1 VQPGGGVV
9 TMCAACLRV
18 RARAC
23 VLARACN
30 VADARCSMTVRLNAN
45 LGAATVDQLRE
56 KKKEMHLASARLLA
70 DEVKQE
76 VEQLA
81 ASVESLER
89 KKRDASVWE
98 VGAYQKFSEKI
109 YQQCDAIVER
119 HRNTPAVDYV
129 NDYSFR
135 SLVSE
140 ILNMKSWAK
149 EKWQL
154 WLKDESKYITL
165 VLNVSLLE
173 CHRQWLSYLR
183 KRLRD
188 VGSDSDE
195 RPSLCVELL
204 RSKGLI
210 KAAALGE
217 VNAEGEDL
225 IIAAGADGWSTED
238 VRALVMAG
246 ADVAAADDNGRTGV
260 WAAAS
265 CGNVS
270 TLKALLAAGGDA
282 STICNDSE
290 VNESMGVAGA
300 SALLV
305 SAMNGQTDCVVEL
318 IASKADVLQ
327 CSK

>member
-1 VQPGGGVV
+1 
-9 TMCAACLRV
+9 
-18 RARAC
+18 
-23 VLARACN
+23 
-30 VADARCSMTVRLNAN
+30 MTVRVNAN

-89 KKRDASVWE
+89 KKRDI
-98 VGAYQKFSEKI
+98 GANWRKGALQEFSAKI
-109 YQQCDAIVER
+109 YEQCDAIVER

-135 SLVSE
+135 ILVSE

-173 CHRQWLSYLR
+173 CHRQWLSFLR

-195 RPSLCVELL
+195 RPSLCIELL

-210 KAAALGE
+210 KAAAHGE

-225 IIAAGADGWSTED
+225 IAVAVADGWSAED
-238 VRALVMAG
+238 VSALVMAG
-246 ADVAAADDNGRTGV
+246 ADVATADENGRTGV

-270 TLKALLAAGGDA
+270 ALKALLAAGGDA
-282 STICNDSE
+282 NTCCDDSE
-290 VNESMGVAGA
+290 VNESMMVAEA

-305 SAMNGQTDCVVEL
+305 AATNGQADCVVEL

-327 CSK
+327 CNK

>member
-1 VQPGGGVV
+1 MSV
-9 TMCAACLRV
+9 RV
-18 RARAC
+18 
-23 VLARACN
+23 
-30 VADARCSMTVRLNAN
+30 NAN
-45 LGAATVDQLRE
+45 LGADTVDQLRE

-89 KKRDASVWE
+89 KKRDSSAQVKE
-98 VGAYQKFSEKI
+98 GAYQEFSAKI
-109 YQQCDAIVER
+109 YEQCDAIVER

-154 WLKDESKYITL
+154 WLKDESKYMQL
-165 VLNVSLLE
+165 VLNFSLLE

-195 RPSLCVELL
+195 RPSLCIELL

-210 KAAALGE
+210 KAAAHGE

-225 IIAAGADGWSTED
+225 IVAAGADGWSAED

-246 ADVAAADDNGRTGV
+246 ADVAAADDNGRAGV

-282 STICNDSE
+282 STICNGSQM
-290 VNESMGVAGA
+290 NESMKVDGA

-305 SAMNGQTDCVVEL
+305 AAMNGQTECVVEL
-318 IASKADVLQ
+318 IALKADVLQ
-327 CSK
+327 CDK

>member
-1 VQPGGGVV
+1 MSP
-9 TMCAACLRV
+9 CALPAC
-18 RARAC
+18 AC
-23 VLARACN
+23 VLARVCN
-30 VADARCSMTVRLNAN
+30 VVDARCSMAVRVNAN

-89 KKRDASVWE
+89 KKLDASVQYDKTT
-98 VGAYQKFSEKI
+98 YQKFSAKI
-109 YQQCDAIVER
+109 YEQCDAIVER

-154 WLKDESKYITL
+154 WLKDESKYMDL

-195 RPSLCVELL
+195 RPSLCIELL

-210 KAAALGE
+210 KAAAHGE

-225 IIAAGADGWSTED
+225 IVAAGADGWSAED
-238 VRALVMAG
+238 VRAL
-246 ADVAAADDNGRTGV
+246 GV
-260 WAAAS
+260 S
-265 CGNVS
+265 RVKKSFG
-270 TLKALLAAGGDA
+270 
-282 STICNDSE
+282 E
-290 VNESMGVAGA
+290 VE
-300 SALLV
+300 
-305 SAMNGQTDCVVEL
+305 
-318 IASKADVLQ
+318 
-327 CSK
+327 

>member
-1 VQPGGGVV
+1 
-9 TMCAACLRV
+9 MCAACLLPHC
-18 RARAC
+18 AC
-23 VLARACN
+23 VLVRVCN
-30 VADARCSMTVRLNAN
+30 VVDARCSMTVRVNAN

-89 KKRDASVWE
+89 KKRDITAQ
-98 VGAYQKFSEKI
+98 AYYDFSAKI
-109 YQQCDAIVER
+109 YEQCDAIVER

-154 WLKDESKYITL
+154 WLRDESKYMEF
-165 VLNVSLLE
+165 VLESSLLE

-195 RPSLCVELL
+195 RPSLCIELL
-204 RSKGLI
+204 RSKGLS
-210 KAAALGE
+210 KAAAHGE
-217 VNAEGEDL
+217 ENAEGEDL
-225 IIAAGADGWSTED
+225 IVAAGADGWSAED
-238 VRALVMAG
+238 VRALLMAG
-246 ADVAAADDNGRTGV
+246 ADVATADENGRTGV

-270 TLKALLAAGGDA
+270 TLKALLAVGGDA
-282 STICNDSE
+282 NTRCNDSE
-290 VNESMGVAGA
+290 INESMRVDGA
-300 SALLV
+300 SALYGA
-305 SAMNGQTDCVVEL
+305 SMYGQTDCVVEL

-327 CSK
+327 CDK

>member
-1 VQPGGGVV
+1 
-9 TMCAACLRV
+9 MCAACLLPHC
-18 RARAC
+18 AC
-23 VLARACN
+23 VLARVCD
-30 VADARCSMTVRLNAN
+30 VVDARCSMTVRVNAN

-56 KKKEMHLASARLLA
+56 QKKEMHLASARLLA

-89 KKRDASVWE
+89 KKRDFSVQSDE
-98 VGAYQKFSEKI
+98 EALEKFSAKI
-109 YQQCDAIVER
+109 YEQCDAIVER

-154 WLKDESKYITL
+154 WLRDESKYML
-165 VLNVSLLE
+165 LMLNFSLLE

-183 KRLRD
+183 KRIRD

-195 RPSLCVELL
+195 RPSLCIELL

-210 KAAALGE
+210 KAAVHE
-217 VNAEGEDL
+217 EENAEGEDL
-225 IIAAGADGWSTED
+225 IVAAGADGWSAED
-238 VRALVMAG
+238 VRALLMAG
-246 ADVAAADDNGRTGV
+246 ADVATADENGRTGV

-270 TLKALLAAGGDA
+270 TLKALLAVGGDA
-282 STICNDSE
+282 NTRCNYSKI
-290 VNESMGVAGA
+290 NESMKVHGA
-300 SALLV
+300 SALYGA
-305 SAMNGQTDCVVEL
+305 SMNGQTDCVVEL

-327 CSK
+327 CNK

>member
-1 VQPGGGVV
+1 
-9 TMCAACLRV
+9 
-18 RARAC
+18 
-23 VLARACN
+23 
-30 VADARCSMTVRLNAN
+30 MTVRVNAN

-89 KKRDASVWE
+89 KKRDSSAQLE
-98 VGAYQKFSEKI
+98 KGAYMQFSAKI
-109 YQQCDAIVER
+109 YKQCDAIVER

-154 WLKDESKYITL
+154 WLRDESKYIL
-165 VLNVSLLE
+165 FVLNFSLLE

-195 RPSLCVELL
+195 RPSLCIELL

-210 KAAALGE
+210 KAAAHGE
-217 VNAEGEDL
+217 ENAEGEDL
-225 IIAAGADGWSTED
+225 IVAAGADGWSAED
-238 VRALVMAG
+238 VRALLMAG
-246 ADVAAADDNGRTGV
+246 ADVATADENGRTGV

-265 CGNVS
+265 CGNVPA
-270 TLKALLAAGGDA
+270 LKALLAVGGDA
-282 STICNDSE
+282 NTRCNDSE
-290 VNESMGVAGA
+290 INESMRVDGA
-300 SALLV
+300 SALYGA
-305 SAMNGQTDCVVEL
+305 SMNGQTDCVVEL

-327 CSK
+327 CNK

>member
-1 VQPGGGVV
+1 
-9 TMCAACLRV
+9 MRCLP
-18 RARAC
+18 ARDC
-23 VLARACN
+23 ACN
-30 VADARCSMTVRLNAN
+30 VVDARCSMSVRVNAN
-45 LGAATVDQLRE
+45 LGADTVDQLRE

-89 KKRDASVWE
+89 KKRDSSAQFE
-98 VGAYQKFSEKI
+98 EKAYQEFSAKI
-109 YQQCDAIVER
+109 YEQCDAIVER

-154 WLKDESKYITL
+154 WLKDESKYIQL
-165 VLNVSLLE
+165 VLNFSLLE

-183 KRLRD
+183 KRIRD

-195 RPSLCVELL
+195 RPSLCTELL
-204 RSKGLI
+204 RSKGLR
-210 KAAALGE
+210 KAAAHGE

-225 IIAAGADGWSTED
+225 IVVAGADGWSAED
-238 VRALVMAG
+238 VSALVMAG
-246 ADVAAADDNGRTGV
+246 ADVATADENGRTGV

-270 TLKALLAAGGDA
+270 TLKALLAVGGDA
-282 STICNDSE
+282 NTRCNGSEINDS
-290 VNESMGVAGA
+290 MMVAGA
-300 SALLV
+300 SALYV
-305 SAMNGQTDCVVEL
+305 AAMNGQTDCVLEL

-327 CSK
+327 CTK

>member
-1 VQPGGGVV
+1 
-9 TMCAACLRV
+9 
-18 RARAC
+18 
-23 VLARACN
+23 
-30 VADARCSMTVRLNAN
+30 MTVRVNAN

-89 KKRDASVWE
+89 KKRDISVQSDE
-98 VGAYQKFSEKI
+98 EALEKFSAKI
-109 YQQCDAIVER
+109 YEQCDAIVER

-154 WLKDESKYITL
+154 WLRDESKYMFL
-165 VLNVSLLE
+165 VLNFSLLE

-195 RPSLCVELL
+195 RPSLCIELL

-210 KAAALGE
+210 KAAVHE
-217 VNAEGEDL
+217 EENAEGEDL
-225 IIAAGADGWSTED
+225 IVAAGADGWSAED
-238 VRALVMAG
+238 VRALLMAG
-246 ADVAAADDNGRTGV
+246 ADVATADENGRTGV

-270 TLKALLAAGGDA
+270 TLKALLAVGGDA
-282 STICNDSE
+282 NTRCNDSE
-290 VNESMGVAGA
+290 INESVIVDGA
-300 SALLV
+300 SALYI
-305 SAMNGQTDCVVEL
+305 ATMNGQTDCVVEL

-327 CSK
+327 CNK

>member
-1 VQPGGGVV
+1 
-9 TMCAACLRV
+9 
-18 RARAC
+18 
-23 VLARACN
+23 
-30 VADARCSMTVRLNAN
+30 MTVRVNAN

-56 KKKEMHLASARLLA
+56 QKKEMHLASARLLA

-89 KKRDASVWE
+89 KKHDLSAHE
-98 VGAYQKFSEKI
+98 EEAFQQFSAKI
-109 YQQCDAIVER
+109 YEQCDAIVER

-154 WLKDESKYITL
+154 WLKDESKYMIR
-165 VLNVSLLE
+165 VINFSLLD
-173 CHRQWLSYLR
+173 CHRQWVSYLR

-195 RPSLCVELL
+195 KPSLCIELL

-210 KAAALGE
+210 KAAAHGE
-217 VNAEGEDL
+217 ENAEGEDL
-225 IIAAGADGWSTED
+225 IVAAGADGWSAED
-238 VRALVMAG
+238 VRALLMAG
-246 ADVAAADDNGRTGV
+246 ADVATADENGRTGV

-270 TLKALLAAGGDA
+270 TLKALLAVGGDVN
-282 STICNDSE
+282 TCC
-290 VNESMGVAGA
+290 NESEINKSMRVDGA
-300 SALLV
+300 SALFV
-305 SAMNGQTDCVVEL
+305 AATNGQTDCVVEL

-327 CSK
+327 CDE

>member
-1 VQPGGGVV
+1 MSV
-9 TMCAACLRV
+9 RV
-18 RARAC
+18 
-23 VLARACN
+23 
-30 VADARCSMTVRLNAN
+30 NAN
-45 LGAATVDQLRE
+45 LGADTVDQLRE

-89 KKRDASVWE
+89 KKRDVSAREEGV
-98 VGAYQKFSEKI
+98 YQEFSAKI
-109 YQQCDAIVER
+109 YEQCDAIVER

-154 WLKDESKYITL
+154 WLKDESKYIHF
-165 VLNVSLLE
+165 VRNFSLLE

-183 KRLRD
+183 KRIRD

-195 RPSLCVELL
+195 RPSLCTELL
-204 RSKGLI
+204 RSKGLS
-210 KAAALGE
+210 KAAAHGE

-225 IIAAGADGWSTED
+225 IVVAGADGWSAED
-238 VRALVMAG
+238 VSALVMAG
-246 ADVAAADDNGRTGV
+246 ADVATADENGRTGV

-270 TLKALLAAGGDA
+270 ALKALLAAGGDA
-282 STICNDSE
+282 NTCCNDSE
-290 VNESMGVAGA
+290 MNESIQVAGA
-300 SALLV
+300 SALFVASL
-305 SAMNGQTDCVVEL
+305 NGQTDCVVEL

-327 CSK
+327 CNK

>member
-1 VQPGGGVV
+1 MAV
-9 TMCAACLRV
+9 RV
-18 RARAC
+18 
-23 VLARACN
+23 
-30 VADARCSMTVRLNAN
+30 NAN

-89 KKRDASVWE
+89 KKRDVSVQFYK
-98 VGAYQKFSEKI
+98 GLYQRFSVKI
-109 YQQCDAIVER
+109 YKQCDAIVER

-154 WLKDESKYITL
+154 WLKDESKYMEK
-165 VLNVSLLE
+165 VLEFSLLE

-195 RPSLCVELL
+195 RPSLCIELL

-210 KAAALGE
+210 KAAAHGE

-225 IIAAGADGWSTED
+225 IVAAGADGWSAED
-238 VRALVMAG
+238 VTALLMAG
-246 ADVAAADDNGRTGV
+246 ADVATADENGRTGV

-282 STICNDSE
+282 STISNDSE
-290 VNESMGVAGA
+290 VNDSMGVAGA
-300 SALLV
+300 TALLV
-305 SAMNGQTDCVVEL
+305 AAMNGQVDCVVEL

-327 CSK
+327 CNK

>member
-1 VQPGGGVV
+1 MSV
-9 TMCAACLRV
+9 RV
-18 RARAC
+18 
-23 VLARACN
+23 
-30 VADARCSMTVRLNAN
+30 NAN
-45 LGAATVDQLRE
+45 LGADTVDQLRE

-89 KKRDASVWE
+89 KKRDSSAQFRE
-98 VGAYQKFSEKI
+98 EAYQEFSAKI
-109 YQQCDAIVER
+109 YEQCDAIVER

-154 WLKDESKYITL
+154 WLKDESKYIQH
-165 VLNVSLLE
+165 VINFSLLE

-195 RPSLCVELL
+195 RPSLCIELL

-210 KAAALGE
+210 KAAAHGE

-225 IIAAGADGWSTED
+225 IVAAGADGWSAED

-246 ADVAAADDNGRTGV
+246 ADVATADENGRTGV

-282 STICNDSE
+282 NTRC
-290 VNESMGVAGA
+290 NESEMNSSMAVAGA
-300 SALLV
+300 PALLV
-305 SAMNGQTDCVVEL
+305 AAMNGQADCVVEL

-327 CSK
+327 CNK

>member
-1 VQPGGGVV
+1 
-9 TMCAACLRV
+9 
-18 RARAC
+18 
-23 VLARACN
+23 
-30 VADARCSMTVRLNAN
+30 MTVRVNAN

-89 KKRDASVWE
+89 KKRDGSVQSNK
-98 VGAYQKFSEKI
+98 GALQGFSAKI
-109 YQQCDAIVER
+109 YKQCDAIVER

-154 WLKDESKYITL
+154 WLRDESKYML
-165 VLNVSLLE
+165 LMHNFSLLE

-195 RPSLCVELL
+195 RPSLCIELL

-210 KAAALGE
+210 KAAAHGE
-217 VNAEGEDL
+217 ENAEGEDL
-225 IIAAGADGWSTED
+225 IVAAGADGWSAED
-238 VRALVMAG
+238 VRALLMAG
-246 ADVAAADDNGRTGV
+246 ADVATADENGRTGV

-282 STICNDSE
+282 NTCCNDSKI
-290 VNESMGVAGA
+290 NESMRVAGA
-300 SALLV
+300 SALYV
-305 SAMNGQTDCVVEL
+305 ASRNGQTDCVVEL

-327 CSK
+327 CKK

>member
-1 VQPGGGVV
+1 MSV
-9 TMCAACLRV
+9 RV
-18 RARAC
+18 
-23 VLARACN
+23 
-30 VADARCSMTVRLNAN
+30 NAN
-45 LGAATVDQLRE
+45 LGADTVDQLRE

-89 KKRDASVWE
+89 KKRDSSAQVKE
-98 VGAYQKFSEKI
+98 GAYQEFSAKI
-109 YQQCDAIVER
+109 YEQCDAIVER

-149 EKWQL
+149 EKWRL
-154 WLKDESKYITL
+154 WLKDESKYIQL
-165 VLNVSLLE
+165 VVNISLLE

-183 KRLRD
+183 KRIRD

-195 RPSLCVELL
+195 RPSLCTELL
-204 RSKGLI
+204 RSKGLS
-210 KAAALGE
+210 KAAAHGE

-225 IIAAGADGWSTED
+225 IVVAGADGWSAED
-238 VRALVMAG
+238 VSALVMAG
-246 ADVAAADDNGRTGV
+246 ADVATADENGRTGV

-270 TLKALLAAGGDA
+270 ALKALLAAGGDA
-282 STICNDSE
+282 NTCCNDNE
-290 VNESMGVAGA
+290 VNESIQVAGA
-300 SALLV
+300 SALFVASL
-305 SAMNGQTDCVVEL
+305 NGQTDCVVEL

-327 CSK
+327 CDK

>member
-1 VQPGGGVV
+1 MSV
-9 TMCAACLRV
+9 RV
-18 RARAC
+18 
-23 VLARACN
+23 
-30 VADARCSMTVRLNAN
+30 NAN
-45 LGAATVDQLRE
+45 LGADTVDQLRE

-81 ASVESLER
+81 ASVESFER
-89 KKRDASVWE
+89 KKCDSSAQFREGV
-98 VGAYQKFSEKI
+98 YQEFSAKI
-109 YQQCDAIVER
+109 YEQCDAIVER

-154 WLKDESKYITL
+154 WLKDESKYIDI
-165 VLNVSLLE
+165 VINFSLLE

-183 KRLRD
+183 KRIRD

-195 RPSLCVELL
+195 RLSLCTELL
-204 RSKGLI
+204 RSKGLS
-210 KAAALGE
+210 KAAAHGE

-225 IIAAGADGWSTED
+225 IVVAGADGWSAED
-238 VRALVMAG
+238 VSALVMAG
-246 ADVAAADDNGRTGV
+246 ADVATADENGRTGV

-270 TLKALLAAGGDA
+270 ALKALLAAGGDA
-282 STICNDSE
+282 NTCCNDNE
-290 VNESMGVAGA
+290 VNKSMNIAGA
-300 SALLV
+300 SALFVASL
-305 SAMNGQTDCVVEL
+305 NGQTDCVVEL

-327 CSK
+327 CNK

>member
-1 VQPGGGVV
+1 MSP
-9 TMCAACLRV
+9 CALPAC
-18 RARAC
+18 AC
-23 VLARACN
+23 VLARVCN
-30 VADARCSMTVRLNAN
+30 VVDARCSMAVRVNAN

-89 KKRDASVWE
+89 KKRDGSVQTR
-98 VGAYQKFSEKI
+98 YQKFSAKI
-109 YQQCDAIVER
+109 YEQCDAIVER

-140 ILNMKSWAK
+140 ILNMKSWAN

-195 RPSLCVELL
+195 RPSLCIELL

-210 KAAALGE
+210 KAAAHGE

-225 IIAAGADGWSTED
+225 IVAAGADGWSAED
-238 VRALVMAG
+238 VGALVMAG
-246 ADVAAADDNGRTGV
+246 ADVATADENGRTGV

-282 STICNDSE
+282 NTCCNESE
-290 VNESMGVAGA
+290 MNESMNVAGA
-300 SALLV
+300 PALFV
-305 SAMNGQTDCVVEL
+305 AAMNGQADCVVEL
-318 IASKADVLQ
+318 IALKADVLQ
-327 CSK
+327 CDE

>member
-1 VQPGGGVV
+1 MSV
-9 TMCAACLRV
+9 RV
-18 RARAC
+18 
-23 VLARACN
+23 
-30 VADARCSMTVRLNAN
+30 NAN
-45 LGAATVDQLRE
+45 LGADTVDQLRE

-89 KKRDASVWE
+89 KKRDLTAHE
-98 VGAYQKFSEKI
+98 EGAYQEFSAKI
-109 YQQCDAIVER
+109 YEQCDAIVER

-154 WLKDESKYITL
+154 WLKDESKYIQL
-165 VLNVSLLE
+165 VLNFSLLE

-183 KRLRD
+183 KRIRD

-195 RPSLCVELL
+195 RPSLCTELL
-204 RSKGLI
+204 RSKGLS
-210 KAAALGE
+210 KAAAHGE

-225 IIAAGADGWSTED
+225 IVVAGADGWSAED
-238 VRALVMAG
+238 VSALVMAG
-246 ADVAAADDNGRTGV
+246 ADVATADENGRTGV

-270 TLKALLAAGGDA
+270 ALKALLAAGGDA
-282 STICNDSE
+282 NTCCNDSDM
-290 VNESMGVAGA
+290 NESMLVAGA
-300 SALLV
+300 SALFV
-305 SAMNGQTDCVVEL
+305 AAMNGQTDCVVEL

-327 CSK
+327 CGG

>member
-1 VQPGGGVV
+1 MSP
-9 TMCAACLRV
+9 CALPAC
-18 RARAC
+18 AC
-23 VLARACN
+23 VLARVCN
-30 VADARCSMTVRLNAN
+30 VVDARCSMSVRVNAN

-56 KKKEMHLASARLLA
+56 KNKEMHLASARLLV

-89 KKRDASVWE
+89 KKRDVDAVE
-98 VGAYQKFSEKI
+98 KKEALQEFSAKI
-109 YQQCDAIVER
+109 YLQCDAIVKR

-154 WLKDESKYITL
+154 WLKDESKYISRVRSL
-165 VLNVSLLE
+165 SLLE
-173 CHRQWLSYLR
+173 CHRQWVSYLI

-188 VGSDSDE
+188 IGSDSDE
-195 RPSLCVELL
+195 RPSLCIELL

-210 KAAALGE
+210 KAAAHGE
-217 VNAEGEDL
+217 ENAEGEDL
-225 IIAAGADGWSTED
+225 IVAAGSDGWSAED
-238 VRALVMAG
+238 VRALLMAG
-246 ADVAAADDNGRTGV
+246 ADVATADENGRTGV
-260 WAAAS
+260 WAAAN

-282 STICNDSE
+282 NTRCKE
-290 VNESMGVAGA
+290 GV
-300 SALLV
+300 SALNAAAL
-305 SAMNGQTDCVVEL
+305 NGQTDCVVEL
-318 IASKADVLQ
+318 ITSKADVLQ
-327 CSK
+327 CDE

>member
-1 VQPGGGVV
+1 
-9 TMCAACLRV
+9 MCAACLLPHC
-18 RARAC
+18 AC
-23 VLARACN
+23 VLVRVCN
-30 VADARCSMTVRLNAN
+30 VVDARCSMTVRVNAN

-89 KKRDASVWE
+89 KKRDFIVQSDEEALE
-98 VGAYQKFSEKI
+98 KFSAKI
-109 YQQCDAIVER
+109 YEQCDAIVER

-154 WLKDESKYITL
+154 WLRDESKYMRT
-165 VLNVSLLE
+165 VLNFSLLE

-183 KRLRD
+183 KRIRD

-195 RPSLCVELL
+195 RPSLCIELL

-210 KAAALGE
+210 KAAAHGE
-217 VNAEGEDL
+217 ENAEGEDL
-225 IIAAGADGWSTED
+225 IVAAGADGWSAED
-238 VRALVMAG
+238 VRALLMAG
-246 ADVAAADDNGRTGV
+246 ADVATADENGRTGV

-270 TLKALLAAGGDA
+270 TLKALLAVGGDVN
-282 STICNDSE
+282 TRCNESE
-290 VNESMGVAGA
+290 INESMRVDGA
-300 SALLV
+300 SALYV
-305 SAMNGQTDCVVEL
+305 ATMNGQTDCVVEL

-327 CSK
+327 CVK

>member
-1 VQPGGGVV
+1 
-9 TMCAACLRV
+9 
-18 RARAC
+18 
-23 VLARACN
+23 
-30 VADARCSMTVRLNAN
+30 MTVRVNAN

-89 KKRDASVWE
+89 KKRDISVQSGE
-98 VGAYQKFSEKI
+98 GALEKFSAEI
-109 YQQCDAIVER
+109 YKQCDAIVER
-119 HRNTPAVDYV
+119 HRSTPAVDYV

-154 WLKDESKYITL
+154 WLRDESKYMRT
-165 VLNVSLLE
+165 VLNFSLLE

-183 KRLRD
+183 KRIRD

-195 RPSLCVELL
+195 RPSLCIELL

-210 KAAALGE
+210 KAAAHGE
-217 VNAEGEDL
+217 ENAEGEDL
-225 IIAAGADGWSTED
+225 IVAAGADGWSAED

-246 ADVAAADDNGRTGV
+246 ADVANADENGRTGV
-260 WAAAS
+260 WTAAS

-270 TLKALLAAGGDA
+270 ALKALLAAGGDA
-282 STICNDSE
+282 NTRCNDS
-290 VNESMGVAGA
+290 VINKCMSVDGA
-300 SALLV
+300 SALFFAAL
-305 SAMNGQTDCVVEL
+305 NGQTDCVMEL

-327 CSK
+327 CEK

>member
-1 VQPGGGVV
+1 LSP
-9 TMCAACLRV
+9 CALPAC
-18 RARAC
+18 AC
-23 VLARACN
+23 VLARVCN
-30 VADARCSMTVRLNAN
+30 VVDARCSMSVRVNAN

-89 KKRDASVWE
+89 KKRDTSVQFDK
-98 VGAYQKFSEKI
+98 GLYQRFSVKI
-109 YQQCDAIVER
+109 YKQCNAIVER
-119 HRNTPAVDYV
+119 HRNTPAGDYV

-140 ILNMKSWAK
+140 ILNMKTWAK

-154 WLKDESKYITL
+154 WLKDESKVMYY
-165 VLNVSLLE
+165 VLNFSLRE

-195 RPSLCVELL
+195 RPSLCIELL

-210 KAAALGE
+210 KAAAHGE

-225 IIAAGADGWSTED
+225 IVAAGADGWSAED
-238 VRALVMAG
+238 VTALLMAG
-246 ADVAAADDNGRTGV
+246 ADVATADENGRTGV

-265 CGNVS
+265 SGNVS

-282 STICNDSE
+282 STICNGSQM
-290 VNESMGVAGA
+290 NESMKVDGA

-305 SAMNGQTDCVVEL
+305 AAMNGQADCIVEL
-318 IASKADVLQ
+318 IDSKADVLQ
-327 CSK
+327 CNK

>member
-1 VQPGGGVV
+1 
-9 TMCAACLRV
+9 MCAACLLPHC
-18 RARAC
+18 AC
-23 VLARACN
+23 VLAHVCN
-30 VADARCSMTVRLNAN
+30 VVDARCSMTVRVNAN

-76 VEQLA
+76 VEQQA

-89 KKRDASVWE
+89 KKRDIFAQSTK
-98 VGAYQKFSEKI
+98 GALHEFSAKI
-109 YQQCDAIVER
+109 YEQCDAIVER

-154 WLKDESKYITL
+154 WLRDESKYMFL
-165 VLNVSLLE
+165 VLKFSLLE

-195 RPSLCVELL
+195 RPSLCIELL

-210 KAAALGE
+210 KAAVHE
-217 VNAEGEDL
+217 EENAEGEDL
-225 IIAAGADGWSTED
+225 IVAAGADGWSAED

-246 ADVAAADDNGRTGV
+246 ADVATADENGRTGV

-270 TLKALLAAGGDA
+270 ALKALLAVGGDA
-282 STICNDSE
+282 NTRCNDSE
-290 VNESMGVAGA
+290 INESMRVDGA
-300 SALLV
+300 SALYGA
-305 SAMNGQTDCVVEL
+305 SMYGQTDCVVEL

-327 CSK
+327 CKK

>member
-1 VQPGGGVV
+1 
-9 TMCAACLRV
+9 
-18 RARAC
+18 
-23 VLARACN
+23 
-30 VADARCSMTVRLNAN
+30 MTVRVNAN
-45 LGAATVDQLRE
+45 LGAATVDQLR
-56 KKKEMHLASARLLA
+56 KQKKEMHLASARLLA

-89 KKRDASVWE
+89 KKRDSSLSAQWDE
-98 VGAYQKFSEKI
+98 DALHQFSWKI
-109 YQQCDAIVER
+109 YEQCDAIVER

-154 WLKDESKYITL
+154 WLRDESKYMFL
-165 VLNVSLLE
+165 VLNFSLLE
-173 CHRQWLSYLR
+173 CHRQWLSYLS

-188 VGSDSDE
+188 VSSDSDE
-195 RPSLCVELL
+195 RPSLCIELL

-210 KAAALGE
+210 KAAAHGE
-217 VNAEGEDL
+217 ENAEGEDL
-225 IIAAGADGWSTED
+225 IVAAGADGWSAED

-246 ADVAAADDNGRTGV
+246 ADVATADENGRTGV

-270 TLKALLAAGGDA
+270 ALKALLAAGGDVN
-282 STICNDSE
+282 TCCNESE
-290 VNESMGVAGA
+290 INESMRVDGA
-300 SALLV
+300 SALYV
-305 SAMNGQTDCVVEL
+305 ATMNGQTDCVVEL

-327 CSK
+327 CVK

>member
-1 VQPGGGVV
+1 
-9 TMCAACLRV
+9 MCAACLLPHC
-18 RARAC
+18 AC
-23 VLARACN
+23 VLARVCN
-30 VADARCSMTVRLNAN
+30 VVDARCSMTVRVNAN

-89 KKRDASVWE
+89 KKRDPYTQSE
-98 VGAYQKFSEKI
+98 KGALEKFSAKI
-109 YQQCDAIVER
+109 YEQCDAIVER

-154 WLKDESKYITL
+154 WLRDESKYMEFML
-165 VLNVSLLE
+165 ESSLLE

-195 RPSLCVELL
+195 RPSLCIELL

-210 KAAALGE
+210 KAAAHGE
-217 VNAEGEDL
+217 ENAEGEDL
-225 IIAAGADGWSTED
+225 IVAAGADGWSAED

-246 ADVAAADDNGRTGV
+246 ADVATADENGRTGV
-260 WAAAS
+260 WTAAS

-270 TLKALLAAGGDA
+270 ALKALLAAGGDA
-282 STICNDSE
+282 NTCCNDSE
-290 VNESMGVAGA
+290 INKSISLDGA
-300 SALLV
+300 SALLI
-305 SAMNGQTDCVVEL
+305 AALNGQTDCVVEL

-327 CSK
+327 CNK

>member
-1 VQPGGGVV
+1 
-9 TMCAACLRV
+9 
-18 RARAC
+18 
-23 VLARACN
+23 
-30 VADARCSMTVRLNAN
+30 MTVRVNAN

-76 VEQLA
+76 VGQMA

-89 KKRDASVWE
+89 KKRDLS
-98 VGAYQKFSEKI
+98 AYEGEAIQQFSAKI
-109 YQQCDAIVER
+109 YEQCDAIVQR

-140 ILNMKSWAK
+140 ILNMKTWAK

-154 WLKDESKYITL
+154 WLKDESKVMYY
-165 VLNVSLLE
+165 VLNFSLRE

-195 RPSLCVELL
+195 RPSLCIELL

-210 KAAALGE
+210 KAAAHGE

-225 IIAAGADGWSTED
+225 IVAAGADGWSAED
-238 VRALVMAG
+238 VRALLMAG
-246 ADVAAADDNGRTGV
+246 ADVATADENGRTGV

-270 TLKALLAAGGDA
+270 ALKALLAAGGDA
-282 STICNDSE
+282 NTRCNESEMNDS
-290 VNESMGVAGA
+290 MLVAGA
-300 SALLV
+300 SALFIA
-305 SAMNGQTDCVVEL
+305 AMNGQTDCVVDL

-327 CSK
+327 CNK

>member
-1 VQPGGGVV
+1 MSP
-9 TMCAACLRV
+9 CALPAC
-18 RARAC
+18 AC
-23 VLARACN
+23 VLARVCN
-30 VADARCSMTVRLNAN
+30 VVDTRCSMTVRVNAN

-89 KKRDASVWE
+89 KKRDVTAQWE
-98 VGAYQKFSEKI
+98 EGALQKFSAKI
-109 YQQCDAIVER
+109 YEQCDAIVER

-135 SLVSE
+135 NLVSE

-154 WLKDESKYITL
+154 WLKDDSKGMFQ
-165 VLNVSLLE
+165 VLNSSLLE

-183 KRLRD
+183 KRLRY

-195 RPSLCVELL
+195 RPSLCIELL

-210 KAAALGE
+210 KAAAHGE

-225 IIAAGADGWSTED
+225 IVAAGADGWSAED
-238 VRALVMAG
+238 VMALVMAG
-246 ADVAAADDNGRTGV
+246 ADVATADANGRTGV

-270 TLKALLAAGGDA
+270 ALKALLAAGGDA
-282 STICNDSE
+282 TTRCNDNQMNS
-290 VNESMGVAGA
+290 SMGVAGA
-300 SALLV
+300 SALFV
-305 SAMNGQTDCVVEL
+305 AAMNGQADCVVEL
-318 IASKADVLQ
+318 IALKADVLQ
-327 CSK
+327 CDE

>member
-1 VQPGGGVV
+1 
-9 TMCAACLRV
+9 MCVACC
-18 RARAC
+18 AC
-23 VLARACN
+23 VLARVCN
-30 VADARCSMTVRLNAN
+30 VADARYSMTVRVNAN

-89 KKRDASVWE
+89 RNRDISVRKNFRSKE
-98 VGAYQKFSEKI
+98 GALQEFCAKI
-109 YQQCDAIVER
+109 YEQCDAIVER

-154 WLKDESKYITL
+154 WLKDESKYMIR
-165 VLNVSLLE
+165 VINFSLLD
-173 CHRQWLSYLR
+173 CHRQWVSYLR

-195 RPSLCVELL
+195 KPSLCIELL

-210 KAAALGE
+210 KAAAHGE
-217 VNAEGEDL
+217 ENAEGEDL
-225 IIAAGADGWSTED
+225 IVAAGADGWSAED
-238 VRALVMAG
+238 VGALLMAG
-246 ADVAAADDNGRTGV
+246 ADVATADENGRTGV
-260 WAAAS
+260 WTAAS

-270 TLKALLAAGGDA
+270 TLKVLLAAGGDA
-282 STICNDSE
+282 NTCCNNSE
-290 VNESMGVAGA
+290 INNSMREGGISALYGA
-300 SALLV
+300 SK
-305 SAMNGQTDCVVEL
+305 NGQTDCVMEL

-327 CSK
+327 CDK

>member
-1 VQPGGGVV
+1 
-9 TMCAACLRV
+9 MCAACLLPHC
-18 RARAC
+18 AC
-23 VLARACN
+23 VLARVCD
-30 VADARCSMTVRLNAN
+30 VVDARCSMTVRVNAN

-89 KKRDASVWE
+89 KKRDGSVQSKK
-98 VGAYQKFSEKI
+98 GALQKFSAKI
-109 YQQCDAIVER
+109 YEQCDAIVER

-154 WLKDESKYITL
+154 WLRDESKYMFL
-165 VLNVSLLE
+165 VLNFSLLE

-188 VGSDSDE
+188 VSSDSDE
-195 RPSLCVELL
+195 RPSLCIELL

-210 KAAALGE
+210 KAAAHGE
-217 VNAEGEDL
+217 ENAEGEDL
-225 IIAAGADGWSTED
+225 IVAAGADGWSAED
-238 VRALVMAG
+238 VRALLMAG
-246 ADVAAADDNGRTGV
+246 ADVATADENGRTGV

-270 TLKALLAAGGDA
+270 TLKALLAVGGDA
-282 STICNDSE
+282 NTRCNDSE
-290 VNESMGVAGA
+290 INESMRVDGA
-300 SALLV
+300 SALYGA
-305 SAMNGQTDCVVEL
+305 SINGQTDCVVEL

-327 CSK
+327 CNK

>member
-1 VQPGGGVV
+1 MSV
-9 TMCAACLRV
+9 RV
-18 RARAC
+18 
-23 VLARACN
+23 
-30 VADARCSMTVRLNAN
+30 NAN
-45 LGAATVDQLRE
+45 LGADTVDQLRE

-89 KKRDASVWE
+89 KKRDIIAQSSK
-98 VGAYQKFSEKI
+98 GAYQQFSAKI
-109 YQQCDAIVER
+109 YEQCDAIVER

-154 WLKDESKYITL
+154 WLKDESKIGDD
-165 VLNVSLLE
+165 VKNHSLLE
-173 CHRQWLSYLR
+173 CHRLWLSYLR
-183 KRLRD
+183 KRIRD

-195 RPSLCVELL
+195 RPSLCTELL
-204 RSKGLI
+204 RSKGLS
-210 KAAALGE
+210 KAAAHGE

-225 IIAAGADGWSTED
+225 IVVAGADGWSAED
-238 VRALVMAG
+238 VNLLLMAG
-246 ADVAAADDNGRTGV
+246 ADVATADENGRTGV

-270 TLKALLAAGGDA
+270 ALKALLTAGGDA
-282 STICNDSE
+282 NTRCNESKM
-290 VNESMGVAGA
+290 NESMSVAGA
-300 SALLV
+300 SALFV
-305 SAMNGQTDCVVEL
+305 AATNGQTDCVVEL
-318 IASKADVLQ
+318 IASKADVQQ
-327 CSK
+327 CNTK

>member
-1 VQPGGGVV
+1 MSP
-9 TMCAACLRV
+9 CALPAC
-18 RARAC
+18 AC
-23 VLARACN
+23 VLARVCN
-30 VADARCSMTVRLNAN
+30 VVDARCSLTVRVNAN

-76 VEQLA
+76 VGQLA

-89 KKRDASVWE
+89 KKRDASALRNDLQE
-98 VGAYQKFSEKI
+98 FSAKI
-109 YQQCDAIVER
+109 YEQCDAIVER

-154 WLKDESKYITL
+154 WLKDESK
-165 VLNVSLLE
+165 VMEQVRNFSLLE

-195 RPSLCVELL
+195 RPSMCIELL

-210 KAAALGE
+210 KAAAHGE

-225 IIAAGADGWSTED
+225 IVAAGADGWSAED

-246 ADVAAADDNGRTGV
+246 ADVATADENGRTGV
-260 WAAAS
+260 WTAAS

-282 STICNDSE
+282 STICNESE
-290 VNESMGVAGA
+290 MNESMGVAGA
-300 SALLV
+300 SALFV
-305 SAMNGQTDCVVEL
+305 AAMNGQTDCVVEL
-318 IASKADVLQ
+318 IALKADVLQ
-327 CSK
+327 CDK

>member
-1 VQPGGGVV
+1 MSP
-9 TMCAACLRV
+9 CALPAC
-18 RARAC
+18 AC
-23 VLARACN
+23 VLARVCN
-30 VADARCSMTVRLNAN
+30 VVDARCSMTVRVNAN

-89 KKRDASVWE
+89 KKRDISLQYDKTT
-98 VGAYQKFSEKI
+98 YQKFSAKI
-109 YQQCDAIVER
+109 YEQCDAIVER

-154 WLKDESKYITL
+154 WLKDESKYMQQ

-195 RPSLCVELL
+195 RPSLCIELL

-210 KAAALGE
+210 KAAAHGE

-225 IIAAGADGWSTED
+225 IVAAGADGWSAED

-246 ADVAAADDNGRTGV
+246 ADVATADENGRTGV
-260 WAAAS
+260 WTAAS

-282 STICNDSE
+282 NTRCNESE
-290 VNESMGVAGA
+290 MNESMRVAGA
-300 SALLV
+300 SALFLA
-305 SAMNGQTDCVVEL
+305 SMNGQADCVVEL

-327 CSK
+327 CNK

>member
-1 VQPGGGVV
+1 MSV
-9 TMCAACLRV
+9 RV
-18 RARAC
+18 
-23 VLARACN
+23 
-30 VADARCSMTVRLNAN
+30 NAN
-45 LGAATVDQLRE
+45 LGADTVDQLRE

-89 KKRDASVWE
+89 KKHDLSAHE
-98 VGAYQKFSEKI
+98 EEAFQQFSAKI
-109 YQQCDAIVER
+109 YEQCDAIVER

-154 WLKDESKYITL
+154 WLKDESKYIQL
-165 VLNVSLLE
+165 VRNLSLLE

-183 KRLRD
+183 KRIRD

-195 RPSLCVELL
+195 RPSLCTELL
-204 RSKGLI
+204 RSKGLS
-210 KAAALGE
+210 KAAAHGE

-225 IIAAGADGWSTED
+225 IVVAGADGWSAED
-238 VRALVMAG
+238 TSALVMAG
-246 ADVAAADDNGRTGV
+246 ADVATTDENGRTGV

-270 TLKALLAAGGDA
+270 VLKALLAAGGDA
-282 STICNDSE
+282 NTCCNDSD
-290 VNESMGVAGA
+290 VNDSMLVAGA
-300 SALLV
+300 SALFV
-305 SAMNGQTDCVVEL
+305 AAMNGQTDCVVEL

>member
-1 VQPGGGVV
+1 
-9 TMCAACLRV
+9 
-18 RARAC
+18 
-23 VLARACN
+23 
-30 VADARCSMTVRLNAN
+30 MTVRVNAN

-89 KKRDASVWE
+89 KKRDITVQSDEEALE
-98 VGAYQKFSEKI
+98 KFSAKI
-109 YQQCDAIVER
+109 YEQCDAIVER

-154 WLKDESKYITL
+154 WLRDEAKYLSL
-165 VLNVSLLE
+165 VLNFSLLE

-195 RPSLCVELL
+195 RPPLCIELL

-210 KAAALGE
+210 KAAAHGE
-217 VNAEGEDL
+217 ENAEGEDL
-225 IIAAGADGWSTED
+225 IVAAGADGWSAED
-238 VRALVMAG
+238 VRALLMAG
-246 ADVAAADDNGRTGV
+246 ADVATADENGRTGV

-270 TLKALLAAGGDA
+270 TLKALLAVGGDA
-282 STICNDSE
+282 NTRCNDSE
-290 VNESMGVAGA
+290 INESMRVDGA
-300 SALLV
+300 SALYIAAV
-305 SAMNGQTDCVVEL
+305 NGQTDCVMEL

-327 CSK
+327 CDK

>member
-1 VQPGGGVV
+1 
-9 TMCAACLRV
+9 
-18 RARAC
+18 
-23 VLARACN
+23 
-30 VADARCSMTVRLNAN
+30 
-45 LGAATVDQLRE
+45 
-56 KKKEMHLASARLLA
+56 
-70 DEVKQE
+70 
-76 VEQLA
+76 
-81 ASVESLER
+81 
-89 KKRDASVWE
+89 
-98 VGAYQKFSEKI
+98 
-109 YQQCDAIVER
+109 VER

-154 WLKDESKYITL
+154 WLKDESKYMTL
-165 VLNVSLLE
+165 VQNVSLLE

-195 RPSLCVELL
+195 RPSLCIELL
-204 RSKGLI
+204 RGKGLI
-210 KAAALGE
+210 KAAAHGE
-217 VNAEGEDL
+217 VNAEKEDV
-225 IIAAGADGWSTED
+225 IVAAGADGWSAED
-238 VRALVMAG
+238 VGALLMAG
-246 ADVAAADDNGRTGV
+246 ADVATADENGKTGV

-282 STICNDSE
+282 TTCCNE
-290 VNESMGVAGA
+290 NEMNVSVQVAGA

-305 SAMNGQTDCVVEL
+305 AAMNGQTDCVVEL

-327 CSK
+327 CDK

>member
-1 VQPGGGVV
+1 
-9 TMCAACLRV
+9 MCAACLLPHC
-18 RARAC
+18 AC
-23 VLARACN
+23 VLVRVCN
-30 VADARCSMTVRLNAN
+30 VVDARCSMTVRVNAN

-89 KKRDASVWE
+89 KKRDITVQSDK
-98 VGAYQKFSEKI
+98 GALEKFSAKI
-109 YQQCDAIVER
+109 YEQCDAIVER

-154 WLKDESKYITL
+154 WLRDESKYMFL
-165 VLNVSLLE
+165 VLNFSLLE

-195 RPSLCVELL
+195 RPSLCIELL

-210 KAAALGE
+210 KAAAHGE
-217 VNAEGEDL
+217 ENAEGEDL
-225 IIAAGADGWSTED
+225 IVAAGADGWSAED
-238 VRALVMAG
+238 VRALLMAG
-246 ADVAAADDNGRTGV
+246 ADVATADENGRTGV

-270 TLKALLAAGGDA
+270 ALKALLAVGGDA
-282 STICNDSE
+282 NTRCNDSE
-290 VNESMGVAGA
+290 INESMRVDGA
-300 SALLV
+300 SALYGA
-305 SAMNGQTDCVVEL
+305 SINGQTDCVVEL

-327 CSK
+327 CNK